1 MINIHRISRVYKS
14 DDAPVYALKDVSL
27 SLPSKGMIFVVGKSG
42 SGKSTLL
49 NIIAGFDKP
58 TKGDIY
64 YGDTNLNKLDPRELD
79 YYRNSE
85 IGFVFQDYCLIDTFT
100 VKQNIN
106 VAFDFKN
113 EKSSK
118 EKIDEILTS
127 VGMKGYEKRYP
138 RQLSA
143 GQKQRIAIA
152 RALAKNSKII
162 LADEPTGN
170 LDSKTTTQ
178 ILNLLKEISK
188 NRLVLIVSHSL
199 SDANNYADRIIEL
212 SYGKIINDYVRNEN
226 YCYDTQIKDN

>member
-1 MINIHRISRVYKS
+1 MINIQKVSRVYKS

-49 NIIAGFDKP
+49 NILAGFDKP

-64 YGDTNLNKLDPRELD
+64 YGDINLNKLDPRELD

-113 EKSSK
+113 KKSSK
-118 EKIDEILTS
+118 DKIDEILTS
-127 VGMKGYEKRYP
+127 VGMKGYERRYF
-138 RQLSA
+138 SS
-143 GQKQRIAIA
+143 KKEEAIC
-152 RALAKNSKII
+152 SK
-162 LADEPTGN
+162 
-170 LDSKTTTQ
+170 
-178 ILNLLKEISK
+178 
-188 NRLVLIVSHSL
+188 
-199 SDANNYADRIIEL
+199 
-212 SYGKIINDYVRNEN
+212 
-226 YCYDTQIKDN
+226 